1 MPRPKK
7 EKRVWRPQGELSE
20 TQELSGPN
28 QFWLQPSDKSE
39 PPIKVTGYDKGV
51 AYDVARID
59 DPTGFRILHFKG
71 PNGWIE
77 VSEPKYEVNTHIK
90 TFRPMTSESEWD
102 NTSIKNRKWGVEG
115 VIKVLH
121 PAPAHSGSSGGTG
134 WCEVIHTDGT
144 NGDYNFSELIPL

>member
-7 EKRVWRPQGELSE
+7 EKRVWRPQGDLSA
-20 TQELSGPN
+20 TQELSGPKE
-28 QFWLQPSDKSE
+28 FWLQPTDKSE
-39 PPIKVTGYDKGV
+39 PPFKAVGYDKGN

-59 DPTGFRILHFKG
+59 DPTGFRIIYVKG
-71 PNGWIE
+71 PNGWCE
-77 VSEPKYEVNTHIK
+77 VSEPKYEVNTRIK
-90 TFRPMTSESEWD
+90 TFRAMTSESEWD
-102 NTSIKNRKWGVEG
+102 NTSINNRKWGVEG

-121 PAPAHSGSSGGTG
+121 PT